1 MDTASSDNQLVFIQG
16 RDAIDV
22 HLHGQTLW
30 LTQLQMATLFGTTPE
45 NVLMHLKNVFADG
58 ELDAAATAKDFL
70 AVRREGHRQ
79 VKRRLKHY
87 NLDAIISVG
96 YRVSSVRATQFRIW
110 ATGVLRQH
118 LTDGITLN
126 QRRLLERGVA
136 LEEVLA
142 LLSQTLVN
150 QQLVS
155 KEGEEILRVIRD
167 YARTWH
173 LLQRYDEQALPPH
186 TLTQPDMR
194 PLPVDAALAAIAQ
207 LKAQLQAKGQASAL
221 FGQLRGPLHSQLR
234 DEPHGDGLAACLA
247 GIEQSFGDTLLYPN
261 IASRAA
267 HLLYFV
273 VKNHPLVDGNKRC
286 GAFLFLCYLRL
297 NQHLL
302 AKPVAQLINDNTLVA
317 LTLLLAESAPRQ
329 KDLMVGLVAHLLAE
343 SAIAPKPAP

>member
-1 MDTASSDNQLVFIQG
+1 MNAQTPDNQLVFIQG
-16 RDAIDV
+16 QHAIEV

-30 LTQLQMATLFGTTPE
+30 LTQLQMAQLFGTTPE
-45 NVLMHLKNVFADG
+45 NVLMHLKNIFKDN
-58 ELDAAATAKDFL
+58 ELDENSTVKDFL
-70 AVRREGHRQ
+70 AVRQEGSRQ

-96 YRVSSVRATQFRIW
+96 YRVASKRATQFRIW

-118 LTDGITLN
+118 LSEGFSLN

-136 LEEVLA
+136 FEEVLA

-155 KEGEEILRVIRD
+155 QQGQDVLRVISD
-167 YARTWH
+167 YARTWS
-173 LLQRYDEQALPPH
+173 LLQRYDEQSLPQQ
-186 TLTQPDMR
+186 TLAQGDMR
-194 PLPVDAALAAIAQ
+194 PLSVEAALAAMAQ
-207 LKAQLQAKGQASAL
+207 LKAQLQAKGEASGL
-221 FGQLRGPLHSQLR
+221 FGQLRG
-234 DEPHGDGLAACLA
+234 EGLAACLTS
-247 GIEQSFGDTLLYPN
+247 IEQSFGGTLLYPN

-273 VKNHPLVDGNKRC
+273 IKNHPLVDGNKRT

-302 AKPVAQLINDNTLVA
+302 TKPVGQLINDNTLVA
-317 LTLLLAESAPRQ
+317 LTLLLAESAPAQ
-329 KDLMVGLVAHLLAE
+329 KDLMVGLVEHFLLMRTDVQDDGGVV
-343 SAIAPKPAP
+343 